1 MSSSSSGGVG
11 GVLAGAFS
19 ALFGLDRRVF
29 FDARKLKTN
38 LKILSGR
45 IKLVSEK
52 RRARIESIER
62 DVEKLL
68 KKELFEETTKGVGG
82 GRRGRRKEED
92 AEKTTME
99 RALMSRVESIENE
112 RNFLQILK
120 HVDQFATEILETLC
134 ERSIEDVELT
144 SSEAMRTSIA
154 SMLHAKSA
162 NKGRLTNDLPELK
175 AIANELGKKFGKA
188 FAVSCEREK
197 TSEACGVSKRFIAAI
212 AKCEKK
218 KDEREL
224 RAMLERMAG
233 FELPSFA
240 KKTTSSGSSVKT
252 KSKKKKK
259 SALERRSGS
268 SREASASGEED
279 EENIDSSDDNENPA
293 TTTIQKKKHSGRRK
307 DKTSSKNQYASA
319 ETAAKAA
326 RDAANTAREAAE
338 YAEALVAT
346 NEVLVAPK
354 KTSPH
359 SDTNDANNN
368 NNYDKE
374 EEEEEEEEEHIDSV
388 VAAAVDE
395 ARLEE
400 ERTGDASKK
409 SHRAFGGPPPGI
421 ASSKKPCSEVDDA
434 LAARFET
441 LKTKK

>member
-1 MSSSSSGGVG
+1 MSSSSGGG

-19 ALFGLDRRVF
+19 ALFGLDRVF

-45 IKLVSEK
+45 IKLLSEK
-52 RRARIESIER
+52 RHARIESIER

-68 KKELFEETTKGVGG
+68 KELFEETTKGLGG

-279 EENIDSSDDNENPA
+279 EENSGSSDDNQNPAA

-368 NNYDKE
+368 NYDK
-374 EEEEEEEEEHIDSV
+374 EEEEEEHIDSV
-388 VAAAVDE
+388 VAAALDE

-400 ERTGDASKK
+400 ERTGNASKK

-421 ASSKKPCSEVDDA
+421 ASSQKPCSEVDDA
-434 LAARFET
+434 LATRFET

>member
-1 MSSSSSGGVG
+1 MSSSSGGG

-19 ALFGLDRRVF
+19 ALFGLDRVF

-45 IKLVSEK
+45 IKLLSEK
-52 RRARIESIER
+52 RHARIESIER

-68 KKELFEETTKGVGG
+68 KELFEETTKGLGG

-175 AIANELGKKFGKA
+175 AIANELGKKFGKE

-279 EENIDSSDDNENPA
+279 EENSGSSDDNQNPA

-374 EEEEEEEEEHIDSV
+374 EEEEHIDSV
-388 VAAAVDE
+388 VAAALDE

-400 ERTGDASKK
+400 ERTGNASKK
-409 SHRAFGGPPPGI
+409 SHRAFCGPPPGI
-421 ASSKKPCSEVDDA
+421 ASSQKPCSEVDDA

>member
-1 MSSSSSGGVG
+1 MSSSSGGG

-19 ALFGLDRRVF
+19 ALFGLDRVF

-45 IKLVSEK
+45 IKLLSEK
-52 RRARIESIER
+52 RHARIESIER

-68 KKELFEETTKGVGG
+68 KELFEETTKGLGG

-218 KDEREL
+218 KDERD
-224 RAMLERMAG
+224 RGERG
-233 FELPSFA
+233 
-240 KKTTSSGSSVKT
+240 
-252 KSKKKKK
+252 
-259 SALERRSGS
+259 ERRDK
-268 SREASASGEED
+268 RERRERRERGDREEKPAWLLEYYD
-279 EENIDSSDDNENPA
+279 YYYGYGYDYDYPNGKKYMFPFVPSTANITETEPVCLCVQMPPTPATDIATHHNQINPA
-293 TTTIQKKKHSGRRK
+293 T
-307 DKTSSKNQYASA
+307 
-319 ETAAKAA
+319 
-326 RDAANTAREAAE
+326 AN
-338 YAEALVAT
+338 
-346 NEVLVAPK
+346 
-354 KTSPH
+354 
-359 SDTNDANNN
+359 
-368 NNYDKE
+368 
-374 EEEEEEEEEHIDSV
+374 
-388 VAAAVDE
+388 
-395 ARLEE
+395 RLLE
-400 ERTGDASKK
+400 
-409 SHRAFGGPPPGI
+409 
-421 ASSKKPCSEVDDA
+421 
-434 LAARFET
+434 
-441 LKTKK
+441 

>member
-1 MSSSSSGGVG
+1 MSSV
-11 GVLAGAFS
+11 VLGAFS
-19 ALFGLDRRVF
+19 ALFGVDR

-45 IKLVSEK
+45 IKLLTEK
-52 RRARIESIER
+52 RKVRIESIER

-68 KKELFEETTKGVGG
+68 AELETTSVKG
-82 GRRGRRKEED
+82 RD
-92 AEKTTME
+92 AAKTME
-99 RALMSRVESIENE
+99 RAMARCESMSNE

-120 HVDQFATEILETLC
+120 HVETFANEILETC
-134 ERSIEDVELT
+134 ERSPREVELT
-144 SSEAMRTSIA
+144 TTEEMRTSIA
-154 SMLHAKSA
+154 SMFYAKVA
-162 NKGRLTNDLPELK
+162 NNGRLMNDLPELK

-188 FAVSCEREK
+188 FALSCEREK

-240 KKTTSSGSSVKT
+240 KKTSSGSVKT

-259 SALERRSGS
+259 SALERRSDS

-279 EENIDSSDDNENPA
+279 EENSDLSDDNENPA
-293 TTTIQKKKHSGRRK
+293 TTTIQKKKPSGRRK
-307 DKTSSKNQYASA
+307 DKTTSKNQYASA

-326 RDAANTAREAAE
+326 RDAANKAREAAE

-346 NEVLVAPK
+346 NEVLAPK

-359 SDTNDANNN
+359 SENYANNN
-368 NNYDKE
+368 NDK
-374 EEEEEEEEEHIDSV
+374 EEEHIDSV
-388 VAAAVDE
+388 VAAALDE

-400 ERTGDASKK
+400 ERRTDAASKK
-409 SHRAFGGPPPGI
+409 SAFGGPPPGI
-421 ASSKKPCSEVDDA
+421 ASQKPSAAVDDA

>member
-1 MSSSSSGGVG
+1 MSSSSGGG

-19 ALFGLDRRVF
+19 ALFGLDRVF

-45 IKLVSEK
+45 IRLVSEK

-68 KKELFEETTKGVGG
+68 KEFFEETTTKGVGG

-279 EENIDSSDDNENPA
+279 EENSGSSDDNQNPA

-368 NNYDKE
+368 NYDK
-374 EEEEEEEEEHIDSV
+374 EEEEEEHIDSV
-388 VAAAVDE
+388 VAAALDE

-400 ERTGDASKK
+400 ERTGNASKK

-421 ASSKKPCSEVDDA
+421 ASSQKPCSEVDDA

>member
-1 MSSSSSGGVG
+1 MSSSSGGG
-11 GVLAGAFS
+11 GVLAGVFS
-19 ALFGLDRRVF
+19 ALFGLDRVF

-45 IKLVSEK
+45 IKLLSEK
-52 RRARIESIER
+52 RHARIESIER

-68 KKELFEETTKGVGG
+68 KELEETTKGLGG

-279 EENIDSSDDNENPA
+279 EENSDSSDDNENPA
-293 TTTIQKKKHSGRRK
+293 TTTIQKKKPSGRRK

-374 EEEEEEEEEHIDSV
+374 EEEEHIDSV
-388 VAAAVDE
+388 VAAALDE

-400 ERTGDASKK
+400 ERTGNASMK

-421 ASSKKPCSEVDDA
+421 ASSQKPCSEVDDA

>member
-1 MSSSSSGGVG
+1 MSSSSGGG

-19 ALFGLDRRVF
+19 ALFGLDRRDF

-45 IKLVSEK
+45 IKLLSEK
-52 RRARIESIER
+52 RHARIESIER

-68 KKELFEETTKGVGG
+68 KELFEETTKGVGG

-279 EENIDSSDDNENPA
+279 EENSGSSDDNQNPA

-368 NNYDKE
+368 NYDK
-374 EEEEEEEEEHIDSV
+374 EEEEEEEHIDSV
-388 VAAAVDE
+388 VAAALDE

-400 ERTGDASKK
+400 ERTGNASKK

>member
-1 MSSSSSGGVG
+1 MSSSSGGG

-19 ALFGLDRRVF
+19 ALFGLDRVF

-45 IKLVSEK
+45 IKLLSEK
-52 RRARIESIER
+52 RHARIESIER

-68 KKELFEETTKGVGG
+68 KELFEETTKGLGG

-240 KKTTSSGSSVKT
+240 KKTSSGSSVKT

-279 EENIDSSDDNENPA
+279 EENSGSSDDNQNPA

-346 NEVLVAPK
+346 NEVLVASK

-368 NNYDKE
+368 NYDK
-374 EEEEEEEEEHIDSV
+374 EEEEEEEHIDSV
-388 VAAAVDE
+388 VAAALDE

-400 ERTGDASKK
+400 ERTGNASKK

-421 ASSKKPCSEVDDA
+421 ASSQKPCSEVDDA

>member
-1 MSSSSSGGVG
+1 MSSSSGGG

-19 ALFGLDRRVF
+19 ALFGLDRVF

-45 IKLVSEK
+45 IKLLSEK
-52 RRARIESIER
+52 RHARIESIER

-68 KKELFEETTKGVGG
+68 KELEETTKGGGG
-82 GRRGRRKEED
+82 GRKDD

-99 RALMSRVESIENE
+99 RALMARVESIENE

-279 EENIDSSDDNENPA
+279 EENSGSSDDNQNPA
-293 TTTIQKKKHSGRRK
+293 TTTIQKKKHSGHRK

-368 NNYDKE
+368 NYDK
-374 EEEEEEEEEHIDSV
+374 EEEEEEHIDSV
-388 VAAAVDE
+388 VAAALDE

-400 ERTGDASKK
+400 ERTGNASKK

-421 ASSKKPCSEVDDA
+421 ASSQKPCSEVDDA

>member
-1 MSSSSSGGVG
+1 MSSSTGGG

-19 ALFGLDRRVF
+19 ALFGLDRVF

-45 IKLVSEK
+45 IKLLSEK
-52 RRARIESIER
+52 RHARIESIER

-68 KKELFEETTKGVGG
+68 KELEETTKGLGG

-268 SREASASGEED
+268 SRAASASAEED
-279 EENIDSSDDNENPA
+279 EENSDSSDDNENPA
-293 TTTIQKKKHSGRRK
+293 TTTIQKKKPSGRRK

-374 EEEEEEEEEHIDSV
+374 EEEHIDSV
-388 VAAAVDE
+388 VAAALDE

-400 ERTGDASKK
+400 ERTGNASKK

-421 ASSKKPCSEVDDA
+421 ASSQKPCSEVDDA

>member
-1 MSSSSSGGVG
+1 MSSSSGGG

-19 ALFGLDRRVF
+19 ALFGLDRVF

-45 IKLVSEK
+45 IKLLSEK
-52 RRARIESIER
+52 RHARIESIER

-68 KKELFEETTKGVGG
+68 KELFEETTKGLGG

-240 KKTTSSGSSVKT
+240 KKTSSGSVKT

-259 SALERRSGS
+259 SALERRSDS

-279 EENIDSSDDNENPA
+279 EENSDLSDDNENPA
-293 TTTIQKKKHSGRRK
+293 TTTIQKKKPSGRRK
-307 DKTSSKNQYASA
+307 DKTTSKNQYASA

-368 NNYDKE
+368 NYDK
-374 EEEEEEEEEHIDSV
+374 EEEEEEHIDSV
-388 VAAAVDE
+388 VAAALDE

-400 ERTGDASKK
+400 ERTGNASKK

-421 ASSKKPCSEVDDA
+421 ASSQKPCSEVDDA

>member
-1 MSSSSSGGVG
+1 MSSSGVG
-11 GVLAGAFS
+11 GVLGAFS
-19 ALFGLDRRVF
+19 ALFGLDR

-45 IKLVSEK
+45 IKLLSEK
-52 RRARIESIER
+52 RKARIESIER

-68 KKELFEETTKGVGG
+68 KELEETTKGGGG
-82 GRRGRRKEED
+82 GRKDD

-99 RALMSRVESIENE
+99 RALMARVESIENE

-240 KKTTSSGSSVKT
+240 KKTTSSGSVKT

-268 SREASASGEED
+268 SREASASSEED
-279 EENIDSSDDNENPA
+279 EDKSDSSDDNENPA
-293 TTTIQKKKHSGRRK
+293 TTRKKKKPSGRRK
-307 DKTSSKNQYASA
+307 DKTSSQYASA

-374 EEEEEEEEEHIDSV
+374 EEEEEEEHIDSV
-388 VAAAVDE
+388 VAAALDE
-395 ARLEE
+395 TRLEE
-400 ERTGDASKK
+400 ERKHTGAASKK
-409 SHRAFGGPPPGI
+409 SPPRAFGGPPPGI
-421 ASSKKPCSEVDDA
+421 ASSQKPSSYSEVDDA

>member
-1 MSSSSSGGVG
+1 MSSSGVG
-11 GVLAGAFS
+11 GVLGAFS
-19 ALFGLDRRVF
+19 ALFGLDR

-45 IKLVSEK
+45 IKLLSEK
-52 RRARIESIER
+52 RKVRIESIER

-68 KKELFEETTKGVGG
+68 KELEETTKGGGG
-82 GRRGRRKEED
+82 GRKDD

-99 RALMSRVESIENE
+99 RALMARVESIENE

-162 NKGRLTNDLPELK
+162 NKGRLTNELPELK

-188 FAVSCEREK
+188 FALSCEREK

-240 KKTTSSGSSVKT
+240 KKTSSGSVKT

-259 SALERRSGS
+259 SALERRSDS

-279 EENIDSSDDNENPA
+279 EENSDLSDDNENPA
-293 TTTIQKKKHSGRRK
+293 TTTIQKKKPSGRRK
-307 DKTSSKNQYASA
+307 DKTTSKNQYASA

-368 NNYDKE
+368 NNNNNDKE
-374 EEEEEEEEEHIDSV
+374 EEEEEEEEEDIDSV
-388 VAAAVDE
+388 VAAALDE

-400 ERTGDASKK
+400 ERKRTGAASKK
-409 SHRAFGGPPPGI
+409 SPPRAFGGPPPGI
-421 ASSKKPCSEVDDA
+421 ASSQKPSSYSEVDDA

-441 LKTKK
+441 LTKK

>member
-1 MSSSSSGGVG
+1 MSSSSGGG

-19 ALFGLDRRVF
+19 ALFGLDRVF

-45 IKLVSEK
+45 IKLLSEK
-52 RRARIESIER
+52 RHARIESIER

-68 KKELFEETTKGVGG
+68 KELFEETTKGLGG

-240 KKTTSSGSSVKT
+240 KKTSSGSVKT
-252 KSKKKKK
+252 KSKKKKT
-259 SALERRSGS
+259 SALERRSDS

-279 EENIDSSDDNENPA
+279 EENSGSSDDNQNPA

-307 DKTSSKNQYASA
+307 DKTSSKNQYAPA
-319 ETAAKAA
+319 ETAAKAS

-346 NEVLVAPK
+346 NEVLVAPQ

-368 NNYDKE
+368 NYDK

-388 VAAAVDE
+388 VAAALDE

-400 ERTGDASKK
+400 ERTGNASKK
-409 SHRAFGGPPPGI
+409 SHRAFCGPPPGI
-421 ASSKKPCSEVDDA
+421 ASSQKPCSEVDDA